1 MQQNTRTVSPT
12 DATRYSDAP
21 PVELPAGHGLSAI
34 VDGNRR
40 LAANKSRQQAYAV
53 AERCEAVA
61 TGAGLQA
68 SLCLSATW
76 RVEPADPDDARA
88 VEYADHVR
96 RNLGIDGE
104 DGVLAGGWEQLLREL
119 LIGRMR
125 GYCLHE
131 VVAVDLDG
139 SRYAVPLWR
148 DQSTVQYWL
157 VDKSHRLVG
166 IEQASA
172 SSGNMSG
179 AAAIIPAS
187 RLLHCRW
194 GGVGVD
200 FEGVG
205 ALRSI
210 EPDARDLTTLANLR
224 MVAAQ
229 RFACPTPMA
238 VIDLERLRSAY
249 PDLDDG
255 GRVAVRAALET
266 MLSRYTSG
274 EHSHMVL
281 EDWVT
286 VSAYAPGMG
295 DQFALAKV
303 IDSVRLYVLTGFLA
317 QFLALGSSGSG
328 GSYSLGEVQSD
339 VAVQAASNILDWV
352 TSSLRPLV
360 GMSLAYQY
368 GEVPRAL
375 WPVLVFGGLRREQWT
390 TQVSDLVSLIGAG
403 MVTATPE
410 DEPHI
415 RAALGL
421 PAAVVERSIDERL
434 RSRVAPVAAPVA
446 APQRPAIA
454 PRRAT

>member
-1 MQQNTRTVSPT
+1 VQQNTRTVSPT
-12 DATRYSDAP
+12 DATRYNDAP
-21 PVELPAGHGLSAI
+21 PVELPAGHGLSA
-34 VDGNRR
+34 VVEGNRR
-40 LAANKSRQQAYAV
+40 LSANKSRQQAYAV

-76 RVEPADPDDARA
+76 RVEPADPDDPKA

-96 RNLGIDGE
+96 RNFGIDDE
-104 DGVLAGGWEQLLREL
+104 DGVLAGGFEQLVREL

-157 VDKSHRLVG
+157 VDKAHRLVG

-200 FEGVG
+200 FEGIG
-205 ALRSI
+205 ALRSV

-229 RFACPTPMA
+229 RFACASPMA
-238 VIDLERLRSAY
+238 VIDLEKLRSAY
-249 PDLDDG
+249 PDLDDD
-255 GRVAVRAALET
+255 RREAVRSTLET
-266 MLSRYTSG
+266 LLSRYTSG
-274 EHSHMVL
+274 EHSHIIV

-286 VSAYAPGMG
+286 ITAYAPGLS

-303 IDSVRLYVLTGFLA
+303 IDSVRLYVLTSFQA
-317 QFLALGSSGSG
+317 QFLSLGSSGSG
-328 GSYSLGEVQSD
+328 GSYSLGEVQAD

-352 TSSLRPLV
+352 ISSLRPLV
-360 GMSLAYQY
+360 GLSLAYQF
-368 GEVPRAL
+368 GPVPRAL
-375 WPVLVFGGLRREQWT
+375 WPVLAFGGLRREQWT
-390 TQVSDLVSLIGAG
+390 SQVADLVSLIGAG

-434 RSRVAPVAAPVA
+434 RSRVSPVVAPVV